1 MVIITSE
8 EREQLERYI
17 GGKLAVDRYKDKF
30 LAAASSMTIT
40 TVDNDYEKVVIQTKD
55 IHGESIVPF
64 KAIKKRKG
72 DKDDLSEIFKAMM
85 QSKAP
90 VFA

>member
-1 MVIITSE
+1 
-8 EREQLERYI
+8 
-17 GGKLAVDRYKDKF
+17 
-30 LAAASSMTIT
+30 MTIT